1 MLFNSYQF
9 LLFFP
14 TVCLVFFLLPNKLR
28 NPWLLLCSYF
38 FYGLWNFAYLGL
50 ILLSTVTTYLCSLWL
65 ARLRLRGLPGD
76 KRKMKWLVAGNLL
89 INLGVLFVFKYFG
102 LFALTMTRLGVPVAT
117 LNLMLPVGISFY
129 TFQSLGYSIDVYRGD
144 VEPEKNP
151 LIYALFVSF
160 FPQLVAGPIERAA
173 NLLPQFREKHD
184 FDYEAMRKGLLLMM
198 WGYFLKLV
206 LADRAAIV
214 VNHIYNADTGTGF
227 LYLLGTLVFSFQIYG
242 DFAGYSMIAI
252 GAAQAMGF
260 RLMRN
265 FRQPYLSQSM
275 GEFWRRW
282 HISLNNWFR
291 DYVYFPLG
299 GSRCKTP
306 RVIVNLLIVFL
317 LSGLWHGAAYTFILW
332 GLLNG
337 VYISAERLL
346 RRGTGKNR
354 QTGPKGFWYTL
365 VVFVLVTLAWV
376 PFRAADIGQT
386 GYIFSRIFSPDVV
399 PNLSSLIGQT
409 VANFGVSKREVIAL
423 VLSIAAVMAVD
434 IAENRKPGLV
444 GRIEAR
450 SAWLRWPIYYA
461 LLFATL
467 IFGVYGS
474 AAGASAFIYFQF

>member
-14 TVCLVFFLLPNKLR
+14 TVCLVFFLLPHKLR

-76 KRKMKWLVAGNLL
+76 RRKMKLLVAGNLL
-89 INLGVLFVFKYFG
+89 INLGVLFVFKYYG
-102 LFALTMTRLGVPVAT
+102 LFALTMTRLGMPVAT

-144 VEPEKNP
+144 VEPEKNL

-252 GAAQAMGF
+252 GAAQVMGF

-299 GSRCKTP
+299 GSRCKTA
-306 RVIVNLLIVFL
+306 RVIFNLLVVFL

-337 VYISAERLL
+337 VYISAERLF
-346 RRGTGKNR
+346 RRGTGKSR
-354 QTGPKGFWYTL
+354 LTGLKGFLYTL

-376 PFRAADIGQT
+376 PFRASDIGQT

-399 PNLSSLIGQT
+399 PDFSSLIGQT
-409 VANFGVSKREVIAL
+409 VATFGMGKREVIAL
-423 VLSIAAVMAVD
+423 ALSIVTVMTVD
-434 IAENRKPGLV
+434 IAENRRPGLA
-444 GRIEAR
+444 GRVEAR
-450 SAWLRWPIYYA
+450 SAWLRWPVYYA